1 MKTVTLFRHAKSGEK
16 GNPRIR
22 DFDRPLSNRGLK
34 AAPKMGA
41 AMRERHLRPTLILCS
56 PSVRTRQTLT
66 LASTEAWD
74 NPPKVRFDKRLYEAS
89 AQTILDVLKEV
100 PEDADHVMIVGHN
113 PGMQDF
119 AVMLSVS
126 SKERQRL
133 KDKLPT
139 ASVVTLEFDEELW
152 KDLQPATGH
161 VVLYMSPKT
170 LPPAGRGQNSDYDHR

>member
-16 GNPRIR
+16 GNPLIR
-22 DFDRPLSNRGLK
+22 DFDRPLSDRGLK
-34 AAPKMGA
+34 AAPKMGV
-41 AMRERHLRPTLILCS
+41 AMRERHLRPNLILCS

-66 LASTEAWD
+66 LASAEAWD
-74 NPPKVRFDKRLYEAS
+74 KAPKVRYDDRLYEAS
-89 AQTILDVLKEV
+89 AQKILEVLQEV
-100 PEDADHVMIVGHN
+100 PDKVDHVMIVGHN
-113 PGMQDF
+113 PGMQDL
-119 AVMLSVS
+119 AVMLAVS
-126 SKERQRL
+126 GGKHQQL

-170 LPPAGRGQNSDYDHR
+170 LPPASRGQK